1 MAPSSLRLLD
11 APGDDTLIKD
21 SFKRV
26 RDQLAQVPDGK
37 SGALVLAVDWKFGV
51 VPTAKVGIAHR
62 TANGWEIHG
71 EGFLSKADKGASV
84 RAVKTW

>member
-1 MAPSSLRLLD
+1 MGDSLQLLD
-11 APGDDTLIKD
+11 VPPDDMLIKD

-37 SGALVLAVDWKFGV
+37 RGALVVAVDWKAGI
-51 VPTAKVGIAHR
+51 VPTFRTGLAHR

-71 EGFLSKADKGASV
+71 EAFISKAENGASV